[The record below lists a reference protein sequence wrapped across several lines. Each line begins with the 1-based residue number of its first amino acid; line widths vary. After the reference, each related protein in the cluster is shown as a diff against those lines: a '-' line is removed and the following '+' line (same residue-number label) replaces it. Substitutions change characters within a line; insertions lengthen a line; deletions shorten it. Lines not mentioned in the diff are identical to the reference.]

1 MSTSTPTHPTARRPR
16 SLTDGL
22 GLPELADVRA
32 PGFIARRP
40 RWLVAGVVLAV
51 LLAVSATIR
60 TVEIGGT
67 LWWAEADAIGTASQP
82 VGGVL
87 HATFVGGGAP
97 LYYLLLH
104 FWIDAIG
111 NTPGAARDL
120 SLVFALA
127 CVPLGGWAGW
137 SLAGERGALYG
148 AILFAFSSFL
158 TAYGQQAQPYA
169 LLVLFGLL
177 ASTAFVHG
185 FVHRRRRHLWLFVG
199 AVVAALYTQGS
210 TGIYLFGAVA
220 ALGVVVGCAPPAER
234 RAILRD
240 ALLCAIA
247 IIVLFIPWIPATIHQ
262 IAHATYPWH
271 YAPVIQSYV
280 PSDLVGGDR
289 VDADLLV
296 ILVMGI
302 GPFLLARGR
311 RREPEAVALYA
322 LLTMTVAALLFGLVA
337 NLAAPVLLYRYFAM
351 TTAAILLLATLC
363 AARTKIV
370 GLVAV
375 ALVIVFCADPAAFAS
390 SHPSNMN
397 EVAGQLGGRLHPGD
411 VVAVAQPEASPLA
424 WYYLDRGLRWEST
437 LGPVRDPRYMNWDD
451 ALARLRHAAPGAV
464 VGRLV
469 ASLRPGQ
476 QLLFIRPLTEGAK
489 NWEAPWSSLVQ
500 LRAAQWGQLLTAD
513 VARGMLTEVGSAPE
527 NYPGDCCVAASAVL
541 YRRS

>member
-1 MSTSTPTHPTARRPR
+1 MSTTTPPRPRPR
-16 SLTDGL
+16 SLTDGI
-22 GLPELADVRA
+22 GLPELADVHP

-40 RWLVAGVVLAV
+40 RWLIAGCVLAL
-51 LLAVSATIR
+51 LLAVSAYMR

-67 LWWAEADAIGTASQP
+67 LWWGEANAIGIASQS

-87 HATFVGGGAP
+87 HASYVGGGAP

-104 FWIDAIG
+104 FWTNAIG

-120 SLVFALA
+120 SLVIALL
-127 CVPLGGWAGW
+127 CIPLAGWAGW
-137 SLAGERGALYG
+137 SLAGERGAFYG
-148 AILFAFSSFL
+148 SVLFTFSSFL

-177 ASTAFVHG
+177 ASTAFVHA
-185 FVHRRRRHLWLFVG
+185 FVHRRRGYLWLFVG

-210 TGIYLFGAVA
+210 TGLYLFGAVA
-220 ALGVVVGCAPPAER
+220 ALGVVIGCAPPAER

-240 ALLCAIA
+240 AALCTIA
-247 IIVLFIPWIPATIHQ
+247 IVVLFIPWIPATIHQ
-262 IAHATYPWH
+262 IAHATSPWH
-271 YAPVIQSYV
+271 YAPVLQSYV

-296 ILVMGI
+296 LIVTGI

-322 LLTMTVAALLFGLVA
+322 LLTMAVATLLFGFIA
-337 NLAAPVLLYRYFAM
+337 NFAAPVLIYRYFAM
-351 TTAAILLLATLC
+351 TTAAILLLAALC

-375 ALVIVFCADPAAFAS
+375 ALVIIFCVDPAAFAS

-397 EVAGQLGGRLHPGD
+397 EVAGQLGGGLHRGD
-411 VVAVAQPEASPLA
+411 VVAVAQPEAAPLA
-424 WYYLDRGLRWEST
+424 WYYLPGSLRWEST
-437 LGPVRDPRYMNWDD
+437 LGPVHDPRYMNWDD
-451 ALARLRHAAPGAV
+451 ALTRLRDAAPGPTL
-464 VGRLV
+464 GRLV

-476 QLLFIRPLTEGAK
+476 QLLYIRPLTEGAR
-489 NWEAPWSSLVQ
+489 NWKAPWSSLVQ
-500 LRAAQWGQLLTAD
+500 LRAAQWGQLLSND
-513 VARGMLTEVGSAPE
+513 VARGTLTQVSSAPE
-527 NYPGDCCVAASAVL
+527 NYPGDCCVASSAVL
-541 YRRS
+541 YRKS